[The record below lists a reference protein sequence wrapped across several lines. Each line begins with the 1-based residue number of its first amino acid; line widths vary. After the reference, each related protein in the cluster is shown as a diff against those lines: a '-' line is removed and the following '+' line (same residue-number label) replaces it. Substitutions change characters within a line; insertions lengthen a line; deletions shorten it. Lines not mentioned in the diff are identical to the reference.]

1 MFRPRD
7 GAEEYVEIKEPTNPE
22 SIEKICKDI
31 LDNTLFG
38 FCQVD
43 IHVPKHLKKK
53 FSQFSL
59 LFAIDS
65 IPEELVPEHM
75 KQYQKDTGRKTLK
88 GTKKLLGVTKA
99 NKILLCTPML
109 K

>member
-1 MFRPRD
+1 MTSN
-7 GAEEYVEIKEPTNPE
+7 VPE
-22 SIEKICKDI
+22 
-31 LDNTLFG
+31 
-38 FCQVD
+38 
-43 IHVPKHLKKK
+43 HLKEK
-53 FSQFSL
+53 FSEFSS
-59 LFAIDS
+59 LFVVDS

-109 K
+109 KWYLNHGLEMTAIHKYLKYTSGRPCEWFPEEVSNA